1 MTQCFKSWLKHIETR
16 EKIQSPSHLPG
27 TSSHWRGEAEGR
39 AGAPM
44 ENSVHKGPNDWI
56 CLSILECWFCWYWYY
71 NSATIVWWIYLR
83 RFYVD
88 IKNDTG
94 MLEYYAYIMFNMFA
108 DDTDT
113 VTDFLK
119 RGCAMP
125 GYWPTPSRQIER
137 IAHRVGWTKTRNC
150 QTPNH
155 NKKR

>member
-1 MTQCFKSWLKHIETR
+1 M
-16 EKIQSPSHLPG
+16 
-27 TSSHWRGEAEGR
+27 
-39 AGAPM
+39 
-44 ENSVHKGPNDWI
+44 
-56 CLSILECWFCWYWYY
+56 
-71 NSATIVWWIYLR
+71 
-83 RFYVD
+83 D

-155 NKKR
+155 NKKREKTVVIDRSYIIDKQVDQIG